1 MTEECVIGLYQS
13 TNFLILCLYTMA
25 FQSNTGN
32 NTIVLK
38 TNNDQFKSYCNYKC
52 IRKPYKFYLL
62 SFIPSGA
69 RNPDGDSCLVGA
81 MKCTTFVN
89 RINDGT

>member
-32 NTIVLK
+32 TIVLK
-38 TNNDQFKSYCNYKC
+38 TNNVQFQHLYKC
-52 IRKPYKFYLL
+52 IRKPDKFYLL